1 MSKSCECECE
11 CEYEYEYECS
21 RSSKQQQQRLQDIQV
36 IEELQE
42 EITLLQIYNEKLNG
56 DDDYCGVSYTELLEL
71 ESLLRQGFCSV
82 EELHEK
88 ALDELRVAQATEC
101 DLMGNEWVSKTE
113 EEDFGYHWG
122 LGKRRRALRLKAR
135 ELRLSAG
142 DSPQEHSR
150 DPDIRKEVIDS
161 LKSEKERLR
170 LWNQR
175 MIGKEIDGMGCH
187 ELRVFSLDIQRGL
200 GNVRNKIRRNE
211 DYVIQVTKHAN
222 GESSFCHPLPPWPTF
237 DSKLNGDDL
246 CGLSYTELQ
255 ELESLLLQG
264 MASVSGEIEKM
275 SVIESLKRE
284 KERLWLWNQRMI
296 GEELDGMVYH
306 ELTMF
311 HFEIGCGLTKVRQE
325 KARIRQTNGTS
336 PGQI

>member
-1 MSKSCECECE
+1 MNTAKKMPKSRLESELVLC
-11 CEYEYEYECS
+11 YHLNKGAMINK
-21 RSSKQQQQRLQDIQV
+21 SSKNCRKKSRCYIFTNHLNNNNKCSKM
-36 IEELQE
+36 
-42 EITLLQIYNEKLNG
+42 YKSSKNWKLNG

-82 EELHEK
+82 EEQRVK

-113 EEDFGYHWG
+113 EEDFGYHWA

-142 DSPQEHSR
+142 PQEHSR

-175 MIGKEIDGMGCH
+175 MTGKEIDGMGCH

-200 GNVRNKIRRNE
+200 ANVRDKIQRNE
-211 DYVIQVTKHAN
+211 NYVIQVTKHAN
-222 GESSFCHPLPPWPTF
+222 GVYIFINVRVHDIVKLSSSSSLTFFFCHQGNIILSPITTVANL
-237 DSKLNGDDL
+237 
-246 CGLSYTELQ
+246 GLVLLGSWKGKSMLRDHRIRFTR
-255 ELESLLLQG
+255 ESLVVTIYLL
-264 MASVSGEIEKM
+264 
-275 SVIESLKRE
+275 
-284 KERLWLWNQRMI
+284 
-296 GEELDGMVYH
+296 
-306 ELTMF
+306 
-311 HFEIGCGLTKVRQE
+311 
-325 KARIRQTNGTS
+325 
-336 PGQI
+336 